1 MSTASDRP
9 IGLIGLG
16 LLGSAI
22 ADRLLKAGLSVTG
35 YDVQQDATTRFRQ
48 AGGQVA
54 NSARDVAAGCRCV
67 ILSLPNSDIVDQVL
81 DEIASELK
89 PGSVIIDTTTGD
101 PQRTRRSAT
110 ALSSRQ
116 VELVDATVLGSSAV
130 TRAGESVLMVGASA
144 EALETC
150 GEVLGAISGQI
161 HHVGPVGSGQEMKLV
176 ANLVLGLNR
185 AVLAEGLHFAG
196 TLGLDLNRVLDVL
209 KSGAAYSTV
218 MDAKGHKMITGDFE
232 PQARL
237 SQHLKDVRLILQHAQ
252 DAGTQLP
259 LSQLHQQLLQS
270 VETGGGG
277 NLDNSAVIRAW

>member
-1 MSTASDRP
+1 MSTASQES

-16 LLGSAI
+16 LLGGAI
-22 ADRLLKAGLSVTG
+22 ADRLLDAGLSVTG
-35 YDVQQDATTRFRQ
+35 YDVQEDASSRFRQ
-48 AGGQVA
+48 AGGQSA
-54 NSARDVAAGCRCV
+54 SSARDVATGCRRV
-67 ILSLPNSDIVDQVL
+67 ILSLPNSDVVDLVL
-81 DEIASELK
+81 DEITAELE
-89 PGSVIIDTTTGD
+89 SAAVIIDTTTGD

-110 ALSSRQ
+110 ALSSRH

-130 TRAGESVLMVGASA
+130 TRAGEAVLMVGAST
-144 EALETC
+144 EVLETC
-150 GEVLGAISGQI
+150 RDILGVISGQI

-185 AVLAEGLHFAG
+185 AVLAEGLHFAS
-196 TLGLDLNRVLDVL
+196 TLGLDLNRVLEVL
-209 KSGAAYSTV
+209 RSGAAYSTV
-218 MDAKGHKMITGDFE
+218 MDAKGHKMITEDFE

-270 VETGGGG
+270 VERNGGGD
-277 NLDNSAVIRAW
+277 LDNSAVIRAW